1 MKPEKV
7 VEFLSTVG
15 IANANRHKR
24 TGYVISACPLGPWN
38 HSEGKSSPEVFG
50 VKIESGDPHCSCFAC
65 GYHGTLGA
73 LVQRMVGL
81 NKMSPRIEAKWA
93 HANQLV
99 WEAEE
104 TQEFDFDI
112 PGIEEVMAAKKEG
125 LHAFPEWWLG
135 GFPGAWEVGWARA
148 YLNTRN
154 VSKAVCDAL
163 DVRCDPNEQ
172 RLCFPVRDFAGEL
185 RGLHGRAVDE
195 SVDPRY
201 RMYTHGKKN
210 NPVVWLGESW
220 IDLTKPIVV
229 VEGPFDLASVYPV
242 YRNVCTPLFATPSFE
257 KIRRMSDAL
266 EWVTLFDRGAGG
278 DAGRERVSAALSADH
293 LIYHLHPPKG
303 RKDPGEMNK
312 NELVALLSP
321 VVRLEESC

>member
-81 NKMSPRIEAKWA
+81 NKLSPRIEAKWA

-112 PGIEEVMAAKKEG
+112 PGIEEVLAAKKEG

-195 SVDPRY
+195 SVEPRY

-229 VEGPFDLASVYPV
+229 VEGPFDLAQRLPGISQRLYAAVRHAV
-242 YRNVCTPLFATPSFE
+242 FREDQAHE
-257 KIRRMSDAL
+257 RRAGVDHAVRPRRGRQC
-266 EWVTLFDRGAGG
+266 WARAGDRSP
-278 DAGRERVSAALSADH
+278 ERRPRS
-293 LIYHLHPPKG
+293 
-303 RKDPGEMNK
+303 
-312 NELVALLSP
+312 LSP
-321 VVRLEESC
+321 ASAEGP